1 MKKAKTGNLYR
12 WTDISIALEKIV
24 KAIEDPTSDES
35 PRFIIKNDKPFTF
48 RMRIYQYIKAYKK
61 LSEETGEGDPTKYDI
76 LKINEVDDGVEIMHI
91 LDDVKELE
99 VVDANTGEKI

>member
-35 PRFIIKNDKPFTF
+35 PRFIIKNGKPFTF
-48 RMRIYQYIKAYKK
+48 RMRIYQYIKAYRK
-61 LSEETGEGDPTKYDI
+61 LAEETGEGDPTKYDV
-76 LKINEVDDGVEIMHI
+76 LKINEVDNGVEIMHI

-99 VVDANTGEKI
+99 IVDANTGEKI

>member
-1 MKKAKTGNLYR
+1 MKKPKTGNLYR

-35 PRFIIKNDKPFTF
+35 LKFIIKNDKPFTF
-48 RMRIYQYIKAYKK
+48 RMRIYQYIKAYRK
-61 LSEETGEGDPTKYDI
+61 LAEETGEGDPTKYDV
-76 LKINEVDDGVEIMHI
+76 LKINEVDNGVEIMHI

-99 VVDANTGEKI
+99 IVNANTGEKI